1 LGENRHN
8 DFYAAGQYVCS
19 LDLDFQADEL
29 PQRRN
34 PGILATRSKEG
45 SMGLRCS
52 VQSLFSM
59 VLLLSGAGM
68 AARAQDLFVT
78 PVPDAPFHGTVVVE
92 RTIVQ
97 PNGSVTG
104 LRTMR
109 EIGRDSQGRIHN
121 ESRTLVPLSSTATPT
136 LVQIHLYDPQTRIS
150 TMISPPEKIFWTR
163 TVNRPPETEPPTLA
177 NATPTAA
184 YQPPNQYAKQE
195 DLGTREIAGLQAHGV
210 RATQTI
216 SAATSGMGKDVI
228 VTDEYWYSND
238 LRINLV
244 TKHSDPRTGSVAL
257 TVTEVDRG
265 EPDAALFAI
274 PEGYTQAGMGRSQ

>member
-1 LGENRHN
+1 
-8 DFYAAGQYVCS
+8 
-19 LDLDFQADEL
+19 
-29 PQRRN
+29 
-34 PGILATRSKEG
+34 
-45 SMGLRCS
+45 MGLRCS

-59 VLLLSGAGM
+59 VLLLSGVGM

-109 EIGRDSQGRIHN
+109 EIGRDGHGRIHN

-150 TMISPPEKIFWTR
+150 PMISPPEKIFWTS

-177 NATPTAA
+177 NATPSAA
-184 YQPPNQYAKQE
+184 YQPPNQYVEAGGPG
-195 DLGTREIAGLQAHGV
+195 DAGDSRAAGARRTRH
-210 RATQTI
+210 
-216 SAATSGMGKDVI
+216 
-228 VTDEYWYSND
+228 SND
-238 LRINLV
+238 Y
-244 TKHSDPRTGSVAL
+244 G
-257 TVTEVDRG
+257 
-265 EPDAALFAI
+265 
-274 PEGYTQAGMGRSQ
+274 GRKRYGQGCYRRR

>member
-1 LGENRHN
+1 
-8 DFYAAGQYVCS
+8 
-19 LDLDFQADEL
+19 
-29 PQRRN
+29 
-34 PGILATRSKEG
+34 
-45 SMGLRCS
+45 MGLRCS

-59 VLLLSGAGM
+59 VFLLSGVGM
-68 AARAQDLFVT
+68 AARTQDLFVT
-78 PVPDAPFHGTVVVE
+78 PVPDAPFHGIVVVE
-92 RTIVQ
+92 RTVVQ

-109 EIGRDSQGRIHN
+109 EIGRDGQGRIHN

-136 LVQIHLYDPQTRIS
+136 LVQIHLYDPQT
-150 TMISPPEKIFWTR
+150 MISPPEKIFWTS

-184 YQPPNQYAKQE
+184 YQPPNQYVKQE
-195 DLGTREIAGLQAHGV
+195 DLGSREIAGLQAHGV

-216 SAATSGMGKDVI
+216 KAAASGMGKDVI
-228 VTDEYWYSND
+228 VADEYWYSND
-238 LRINLV
+238 LRINLL
-244 TKHSDPRTGSVAL
+244 TKHSDPRTGSVEL

-274 PEGYTQAGMGRSQ
+274 PDGYTQAGMGRNQ